1 MLDTDA
7 IGAPCL
13 LDAEQTERFFH
24 LCRRGGS
31 TPFIVVSSFVAV
43 LLGRRSGRGDVVILG
58 PSSLR
63 DTRTELA
70 DIVGRLMSP
79 TPVRIPVSCAP
90 TWRDLFQ
97 RAGRSVLE
105 APLVPVSLV
114 LGTNAIWMHPF
125 GRVTVNVLPA
135 PVGSSTT
142 TIGKL
147 RVTQGATFGDLRARN
162 DLFFIA
168 SVMNGCMLVYVGGAA
183 SRIRQE
189 TVDALASELRELMTK
204 LDLDATIPR

>member
-1 MLDTDA
+1 
-7 IGAPCL
+7 
-13 LDAEQTERFFH
+13 
-24 LCRRGGS
+24 
-31 TPFIVVSSFVAV
+31 VVSSFVAV